1 MVSNDNSWLRNFWT
15 WLTHSRKVLLA
26 AVAVIQS
33 VVFNFI
39 PDFPRE
45 VWVTINAFLV
55 VLIVTISIEDA
66 GRNIGNGRK

>member
-1 MVSNDNSWLRNFWT
+1 MRQCENTWLKDFWN
-15 WLTHSRKVLLA
+15 WLTHSRKVMLA
-26 AVAVIQS
+26 FVAVLQS

-45 VWVTINAFLV
+45 VWVTINAFLI

-66 GRNIGNGRK
+66 GRNIGNGG